1 MAKIEREINGDFN
14 IILNAIHN
22 SVMGGSLSATLEESS
37 DFYGNGARCSV
48 RVYERYSMFGGNRLS
63 MSVTLFESDGR
74 VFISAATTGGS
85 QAMLM
90 KVNTV
95 GERSFLET
103 VRKTIDAFSYGN
115 GYYR

>member
-1 MAKIEREINGDFN
+1 MAKIERELFGDYN
-14 IILNAIHN
+14 MILNAVHSSI
-22 SVMGGSLSATLEESS
+22 MGGSLSATLEESS
-37 DFYGNGARCSV
+37 DFFGNGSRCSV

-103 VRKTIDAFSYGN
+103 VRKTIDAFSYD